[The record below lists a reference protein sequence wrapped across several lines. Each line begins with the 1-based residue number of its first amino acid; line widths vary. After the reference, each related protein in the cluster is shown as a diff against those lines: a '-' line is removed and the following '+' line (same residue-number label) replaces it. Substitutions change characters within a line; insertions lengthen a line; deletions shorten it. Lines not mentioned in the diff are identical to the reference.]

1 MKRLRERQVVA
12 LGLGP
17 VRIECRVV
25 AINHGE
31 AALAPVALGTK
42 ASLPGISGGA
52 TLTFEHDRGM
62 VMLRGTV
69 RCVQGVGDLRFI
81 VNDGVQVRQPRSS
94 SRLRVELPVLL
105 TPLDP
110 DGRPR
115 GETVEVRTVDVSLSG
130 LGVRTAGVGERGEHV
145 LVELEL
151 PGGPLQGAAR
161 IMRRTP
167 WVTAVEFGPLL
178 KPARERLRAF
188 LLDHQRR
195 QALAV

>member
-115 GETVEVRTVDVSLSG
+115 GETVEVRTVDVSLTG

>member
-1 MKRLRERQVVA
+1 
-12 LGLGP
+12 
-17 VRIECRVV
+17 
-25 AINHGE
+25 
-31 AALAPVALGTK
+31 
-42 ASLPGISGGA
+42 
-52 TLTFEHDRGM
+52 M

-115 GETVEVRTVDVSLSG
+115 GETVEVRTVDVSLTG

>member
-1 MKRLRERQVVA
+1 VKRLRERQVVA

-17 VRIECRVV
+17 ARIECRVV

-31 AALAPVALGTK
+31 AALAPVALGKEATLP
-42 ASLPGISGGA
+42 SLSGRA
-52 TLTFEHDRGM
+52 TLTFEHGRGM

-69 RCVQGVGDLRFI
+69 RCAKGASELRFT
-81 VNDGVQVRQPRSS
+81 VNDGVQLRQPRSS
-94 SRLRVELPVLL
+94 SRLSVDLPVLL
-105 TPLDP
+105 TPLHP

-115 GETVEVRTVDVSLSG
+115 GEAIGVRTVDVSLTG
-130 LGVRTAGVGERGEHV
+130 LGARTGAVGERGEHV
-145 LVELEL
+145 LVELDL

-161 IMRRTP
+161 VMRRTP
-167 WVTAVEFGPLL
+167 WLTAVEFGPLL

-188 LLDHQRR
+188 LLVHQRR